1 MTLTIRVATAE
12 EVPILNAIRTSVREN
27 HLSLEQMI
35 AYGITPE
42 RIAHLITTTGR
53 AFIGSID
60 GEDAGFSIADA
71 EERCIFG
78 MFVLPD
84 FEGQGL
90 GRALMAE
97 AEAFLHAAGCEEVW
111 LEAGA
116 APGIRAHGFYPHLGW
131 RDDGTMPDEQR
142 RFVKSRAE
150 LARGR
155 LA

>member
-1 MTLTIRVATAE
+1 MTLAIRVATAS
-12 EVPILNAIRTSVREN
+12 EVPILGIIRTSVREN

-35 AYGITPE
+35 DYGITPE
-42 RIAHLITTTGR
+42 RIARLITTTGR
-53 AFIGSID
+53 AFIGAID

-71 EERCIFG
+71 EQSCIFG

-84 FEGQGL
+84 YEGRGL

-97 AEAFLHAAGCEEVW
+97 AEGFLYSAGCAEVW

-116 APGIRAHGFYPHLGW
+116 APGLRAHGFYPHLGW
-131 RDDGTMPDEQR
+131 RDDGTMPDGQL
-142 RFVKSRAE
+142 RFVKTRAE